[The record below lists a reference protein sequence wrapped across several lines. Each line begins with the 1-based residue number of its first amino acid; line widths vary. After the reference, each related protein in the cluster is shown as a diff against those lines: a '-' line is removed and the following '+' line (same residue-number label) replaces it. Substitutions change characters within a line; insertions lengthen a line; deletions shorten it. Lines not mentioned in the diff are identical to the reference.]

1 MKPANPMKIRSLAFL
16 PLLLVAACSSEPVRL
31 YQLRNADS
39 GTEEQASYLRLESA
53 VNLANEFLE
62 TSTFARGFPAEH
74 AQFSMGLNDLL
85 LHLKGEDIIP
95 MRIETTGWG
104 DLRTAFGDGVH
115 PNDQGFL
122 TARRTN
128 ADATGDSTSDAAF
141 LQLSVHDMAALLLR
155 QAATLREMKERGEF
169 DFWINYNLLGL
180 NPQTGW
186 LEGNVVERRAY
197 AVQAGFYQWVD
208 QRGTTS
214 IAEGGLQ
221 AVEETVEPVV
231 EEAPLVL
238 PAVEAPGGGNYP
250 EPDFP

>member
-1 MKPANPMKIRSLAFL
+1 MKIRSLAFL

-31 YQLRNADS
+31 HQLRDADAGS
-39 GTEEQASYLRLESA
+39 EEQASYLRLESA
-53 VNLANEFLE
+53 VQLANEFLS
-62 TSTFARGFPAEH
+62 TSTFARGFPAEE
-74 AQFSMGLNDLL
+74 AQLSLGLNDLL
-85 LHLKGEDIIP
+85 LHLKGEDSVT

-104 DLRTAFGDGVH
+104 DLRTVFGDGVH

-141 LQLSVHDMAALLLR
+141 LQLSVPDMAALLLR

-197 AVQAGFYQWVD
+197 AVQAGFYQWMT

-214 IAEGGLQ
+214 IASGEGQTDGEGM
-221 AVEETVEPVV
+221 AAGSEET
-231 EEAPLVL
+231 PLVF
-238 PAVEAPGGGNYP
+238 PAVEAPGGGNFP

>member
-1 MKPANPMKIRSLAFL
+1 MKIRSLAFL

-31 YQLRNADS
+31 YQLRDANP
-39 GTEEQASYLRLESA
+39 GTEDQASYLRLESA
-53 VNLANEFLE
+53 VHLANEFLT
-62 TSTFARGFPAEH
+62 TSTFARGFPAEEAH
-74 AQFSMGLNDLL
+74 ISLGLSDLL
-85 LHLKGEDIIP
+85 LHLKGEDSIS

-104 DLRTAFGDGVH
+104 DLRTVFGDGVH

-141 LQLSVHDMAALLLR
+141 LQLSVPDMAALLLR
-155 QAATLREMKERGEF
+155 QAATLREVQERGEF

-197 AVQAGFYQWVD
+197 AVQAGFYQWMN
-208 QRGTTS
+208 QRGSAAITEGMTAPE
-214 IAEGGLQ
+214 AEGNK
-221 AVEETVEPVV
+221 VEET
-231 EEAPLVL
+231 PLVL
-238 PAVEAPGGGNYP
+238 PAVDAPGGGNYP